1 MNPSDLT
8 GLCAWPPSS
17 WTGGENGLR
26 GFTVD
31 KINLFGATIN
41 FLDPVNKYYVLMVF
55 AATAMARGLGM
66 QIW

>member
-1 MNPSDLT
+1 MGCLNHDPSRLK
-8 GLCAWPPSS
+8 LLSEQ
-17 WTGGENGLR
+17 GENGLR

-55 AATAMARGLGM
+55 AATATARGLGM